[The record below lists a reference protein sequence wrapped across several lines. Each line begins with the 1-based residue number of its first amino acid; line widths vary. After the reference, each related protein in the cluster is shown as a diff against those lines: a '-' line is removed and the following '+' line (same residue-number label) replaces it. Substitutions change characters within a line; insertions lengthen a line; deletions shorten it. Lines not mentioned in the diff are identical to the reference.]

1 MNIEESIAGVKPER
15 VKSFEWFSCQSIPI
29 EAIEIGIDNTDNFK
43 FFLLIGKKKIKED
56 SSTSYR
62 SSFSKFSEKSSD
74 SNSNFNSFVFIGKKM
89 KKYMK
94 VAATSQD
101 ILNKDASFITS
112 NISNSSK
119 ASESVQSSLQSKK
132 KLCQGKFS
140 FLWW

>member
-1 MNIEESIAGVKPER
+1 
-15 VKSFEWFSCQSIPI
+15 
-29 EAIEIGIDNTDNFK
+29 
-43 FFLLIGKKKIKED
+43 
-56 SSTSYR
+56 
-62 SSFSKFSEKSSD
+62 
-74 SNSNFNSFVFIGKKM
+74 M

-94 VAATSQD
+94 VAAISQD

-140 FLWW
+140 SLL